1 MLFYTDWNK
10 FTRNLEITEIIRL
23 SCKIQNIQNL
33 SDIFVGSQNNV
44 DKSNLFVTRIFWA
57 FENSQIH

>member
-10 FTRNLEITEIIRL
+10 FTRNLEITEIIRF

-44 DKSNLFVTRIFWA
+44 DKSNLFRQLNV
-57 FENSQIH
+57 

>member
-44 DKSNLFVTRIFWA
+44 DKSNLFVTRIF
-57 FENSQIH
+57 